1 MKIKKLLPFTLAFV
15 IAGCVPVWSLHP
27 LYDDKH
33 IAFDEKLLGT
43 FNQKNEDANTNIT
56 WEFTPAAEPN
66 TYRLIYSSLSKEEP
80 NAMKGLFEAHLVKLD
95 GHFFMDI
102 YPKEAPWGNGNGDEE
117 LKRLQWP
124 FNSFFTLPVH
134 TFIKVEILESELKI
148 RLTDDDNLKK
158 LLKADPNAVKHELVD
173 STLVLTASTQQLQS
187 FVLKYAN
194 DDRLFPDKK
203 TLTRKTLKPA
213 RDVNEPKTTIP
224 DSNNAPRDSNEI
236 PV

>member
-33 IAFDEKLLGT
+33 IVFDEKLLGT
-43 FNQKNEDANTNIT
+43 FTENKEDTILT
-56 WEFTPAAEPN
+56 WEFTPTAEPN

-80 NAMKGLFEAHLVKLD
+80 NAVKGLFEARLVKLD

-102 YPKEAPWGNGNGDEE
+102 YPKEGPWGNGQDE
-117 LKRLQWP
+117 LNKTKWP
-124 FNSFFTLPVH
+124 INAFFMLPVH

-158 LLKADPNAVKHELVD
+158 LLKADPNAVKHEVVND
-173 STLVLTASTQQLQS
+173 NPVLTASTQQLQS
-187 FVLKYAN
+187 FVLKFADSN
-194 DDRLFPDKK
+194 QLFSDEH
-203 TLTRKTLKPA
+203 TLIRKTSKPA
-213 RDVNEPKTTIP
+213 GDVNEPKTAIP
-224 DSNNAPRDSNEI
+224 DSNNVPRDSNEI